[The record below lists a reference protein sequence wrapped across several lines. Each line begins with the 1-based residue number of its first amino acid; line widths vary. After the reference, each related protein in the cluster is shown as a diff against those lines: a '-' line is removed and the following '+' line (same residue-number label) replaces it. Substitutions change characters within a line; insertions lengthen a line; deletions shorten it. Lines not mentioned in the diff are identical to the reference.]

1 MTTIRTA
8 LALAALLP
16 FAAHAGERSD
26 LGRDLD
32 QARTELRAELARERS
47 RLETENLSLGGTLR
61 FGRTAERASTTAP
74 RGEIT
79 PAGDLIVDGKAVAVD
94 AAQRARLLA
103 YRRQVIDV
111 ARAGV
116 DAGEKA
122 ALAALEATDVS
133 LLRLIVGGMSGSL
146 ERRVE
151 SVVQREVRP
160 AVLRICRQLPAL
172 RGSQQALAA
181 ELPAFRPFAT
191 LREDGV
197 ARCESDLQRDLA
209 AR

>member
-111 ARAGV
+111 AKAGV

-191 LREDGV
+191 LREDDV